1 MAHPTQSFPG
11 SVYHLDAVSEPLKP
25 DGGYVYAIANTD
37 TAAGTVSVKS
47 SVFEFRT
54 TSESIVDHID
64 PTTGVLGVAST
75 GLADGSGNATVAG
88 YYEKDNADA
97 VTLNINAGQTIYGRF
112 SEVVFLDKKLV
123 AYTNTD
129 KQVGLKL

>member
-11 SVYHLDAVSEPLKP
+11 SVYFLTATSEPLKP
-25 DGGYVYAIANTD
+25 EGGYVYAIANID

-47 SVFEFRT
+47 SVFEHRT
-54 TSESIVDHID
+54 TSESIINHID
-64 PTTGVLGVAST
+64 PTTGVLGVADT
-75 GLADGSGNATVAG
+75 GLADSSGNATVAG